1 MSRLD
6 LLKQSNTAKKPSK
19 PKPTGRGGMMGEKA
33 QKSKDIE
40 DDFSDDILA
49 DDDFE
54 NELEDAP
61 TPATTSGEYDPNSD
75 EDEQD
80 DTDVNVIEL
89 DIDLDSEKG
98 LEIDDSLM
106 GDDDNE
112 ESEAEVDDTT
122 NTKLEPKAELSAD
135 NDDKS
140 TLVEGGLGIDYS
152 EEDIRLELEYSFDQR
167 DDLYINH
174 VKVIKDGGL
183 EISTSKILYLDNIV
197 RISVTLSEIKEQ
209 VGCEARVISVF
220 PRNIRAAENNE
231 DPYRY
236 IVQFIGPNAT
246 ETERVLSKYL
256 LGYKAK

>member
-6 LLKQSNTAKKPSK
+6 LLKQSSSAKKPIST
-19 PKPTGRGGMMGEKA
+19 KPTGRGGMMGEKA
-33 QKSKDIE
+33 QKSKAVE

-61 TPATTSGEYDPNSD
+61 LPANAEYNPNDD
-75 EDEQD
+75 EDELD

-112 ESEAEVDDTT
+112 ESEDDG
-122 NTKLEPKAELSAD
+122 NSDEIESD
-135 NDDKS
+135 FSIDEDDEKS
-140 TLVEGGLGIDYS
+140 DIVEGGLGVDYS
-152 EEDIRLELEYSFDQR
+152 EEDIKLEIEYNFDQR
-167 DDLYINH
+167 DELYECH

-183 EISTSKILYLDNIV
+183 EIAASKVFNLDDII
-197 RISVTLSEIKEQ
+197 RISITLSELKEQ
-209 VGCEARVISVF
+209 VGCEARVVSVF
-220 PRNIRAAENNE
+220 PRNIRAAENKE
-231 DPYRY
+231 DQYRY

-256 LGYKAK
+256 LGYKPK

>member
-6 LLKQSNTAKKPSK
+6 LLKQGSTAKKTTT
-19 PKPTGRGGMMGEKA
+19 KPTGRGGMMGEKT
-33 QKSKDIE
+33 QKSQARKD
-40 DDFSDDILA
+40 DLNDDILA

-61 TPATTSGEYDPNSD
+61 ATTSGEYDLNDD
-75 EDEQD
+75 EED
-80 DTDVNVIEL
+80 DGKEVNVIEL

-98 LEIDDSLM
+98 LEIDPSLM
-106 GDDDNE
+106 GDDTESDDTNTE
-112 ESEAEVDDTT
+112 IESELTIEDDEK
-122 NTKLEPKAELSAD
+122 NDIVEAELGV
-135 NDDKS
+135 N
-140 TLVEGGLGIDYS
+140 YS
-152 EEDIRLELEYSFDQR
+152 EEDIKLEVEYSFDQR
-167 DDLYINH
+167 DELYNSH

-183 EISTSKILYLDNIV
+183 EVAASKILHLEDII
-197 RISVTLSEIKEQ
+197 RISVTLSELKEQ
-209 VGCEARVISVF
+209 VGCEARVISIF

-231 DPYRY
+231 HQYRY

>member
-6 LLKQSNTAKKPSK
+6 LLKQGSTAKKTTT
-19 PKPTGRGGMMGEKA
+19 KPTGRGGMMGEKT
-33 QKSKDIE
+33 QKSQARE
-40 DDFSDDILA
+40 DDLNDDILA

-61 TPATTSGEYDPNSD
+61 ATTSGEYDLNDD
-75 EDEQD
+75 EED
-80 DTDVNVIEL
+80 DGKEVNVIEL

-98 LEIDDSLM
+98 LEIDPSLM
-106 GDDDNE
+106 GDDTESDDTNTE
-112 ESEAEVDDTT
+112 IESELTIEDDEK
-122 NTKLEPKAELSAD
+122 NDIVEAELGV
-135 NDDKS
+135 N
-140 TLVEGGLGIDYS
+140 YS
-152 EEDIRLELEYSFDQR
+152 EEDIKLEVEYSFDQR
-167 DDLYINH
+167 DELYNSH

-183 EISTSKILYLDNIV
+183 EVAASKILHLEDII
-197 RISVTLSEIKEQ
+197 RISVTLSELKEQ

-220 PRNIRAAENNE
+220 PRNIRATENNE
-231 DPYRY
+231 HQYRY

>member
-1 MSRLD
+1 
-6 LLKQSNTAKKPSK
+6 
-19 PKPTGRGGMMGEKA
+19 MGEKT
-33 QKSKDIE
+33 QKSQARE
-40 DDFSDDILA
+40 DDLNDDILA

-61 TPATTSGEYDPNSD
+61 ATTSGEYDLNDD
-75 EDEQD
+75 EED
-80 DTDVNVIEL
+80 DGKEVNVIEL

-98 LEIDDSLM
+98 LEIDPSLM
-106 GDDDNE
+106 DYDAESDDTSTKIESEQSIEDDNE
-112 ESEAEVDDTT
+112 NDIVE
-122 NTKLEPKAELSAD
+122 AELSV
-135 NDDKS
+135 N
-140 TLVEGGLGIDYS
+140 YS
-152 EEDIRLELEYSFDQR
+152 EEDIKLEVEYSFDQR
-167 DDLYINH
+167 DELYNSH

-183 EISTSKILYLDNIV
+183 EVAASKILHLEDII
-197 RISVTLSEIKEQ
+197 RISVTLSELKEQ

-231 DPYRY
+231 HQYRY